1 MLNINEK
8 SDHLEDVEKINNLEE
23 ESQNQSE
30 YYNWD
35 YNINYFGVGRGSEE

>member
-1 MLNINEK
+1 MLNMNEK
-8 SDHLEDVEKINNLEE
+8 SDQMDDVEKIINLED
-23 ESQNQSE
+23 ESQNQYE

>member
-8 SDHLEDVEKINNLEE
+8 SDHMEDVEKINNPEE
-23 ESQNQSE
+23 ESQNQAE
-30 YYNWD
+30 HYNWD

>member
-1 MLNINEK
+1 MNEK
-8 SDHLEDVEKINNLEE
+8 SDQMDDVEKIINLED
-23 ESQNQSE
+23 ESQNQYE